1 VAQRTRR
8 RKNLRDTTPSQKLLL
23 RGPVLWFP
31 YCVLIVDR
39 RGSTN
44 RRAAN
49 TSCVST
55 ASGSSFRTGSR
66 SPGVDGFKADRVARQ
81 RIPVLNR
88 QTEDLRLPSI
98 VGIVLCCFPNGANLF
113 DTTAGLCQPYRGRQ
127 AAPSTS
133 SKSETLARLLLVFI
147 VFALPVRA
155 AANLQD
161 FLNGLM
167 QNQKGNVLV
176 SDPRTGC
183 LLAVWNS
190 REAFGAAYPPGST
203 AKLFTATAA
212 MQEGLVSPSEEIFCR
227 RVPEL
232 LGEPFHCS
240 HPAADGPY
248 NLASALANSCNYF
261 FVRLSLRISAAQLAH
276 WFAAFGL
283 GSPPG
288 QVRIEADDAG
298 KARAALG
305 EEGATLSSAQLLL
318 AYSAFANRG
327 QAYRLVRGSP
337 HGRPRAATKAAPTDP
352 ALIVRLRPE
361 TLEVLSAGLEGCVR
375 FGTCQASAVEG
386 IRIAGKTGTAAARDS
401 SGVTH
406 AWFVGYAPVNK
417 PEIALVVFLER
428 GTGRHDAASLA
439 GRIFKF
445 YFGHSSESR
454 VIPAKLVLGERGGA
468 GIQLV
473 GP

>member
-1 VAQRTRR
+1 M
-8 RKNLRDTTPSQKLLL
+8 
-23 RGPVLWFP
+23 
-31 YCVLIVDR
+31 
-39 RGSTN
+39 
-44 RRAAN
+44 
-49 TSCVST
+49 
-55 ASGSSFRTGSR
+55 
-66 SPGVDGFKADRVARQ
+66 
-81 RIPVLNR
+81 
-88 QTEDLRLPSI
+88 
-98 VGIVLCCFPNGANLF
+98 
-113 DTTAGLCQPYRGRQ
+113 
-127 AAPSTS
+127 
-133 SKSETLARLLLVFI
+133 LLVFI
-147 VFALPVRA
+147 VFARPVRA

-167 QNQKGNVLV
+167 QNRKGNVLV

-183 LLAVWNS
+183 LLAAWNS
-190 REAFGAAYPPGST
+190 REAFGTAYPPGST

-232 LGEPFHCS
+232 IGERFHCS

-261 FVRLSLRISAAQLAH
+261 FARLSLRISAAQLAH
-276 WFAAFGL
+276 WFTAFGL

-305 EEGATLSSAQLLL
+305 EEGATLSSAQLLS
-318 AYSAFANRG
+318 AYSAFANQG
-327 QAYRLVRGSP
+327 QAYRLVKGN
-337 HGRPRAATKAAPTDP
+337 PRAATRAAPANP
-352 ALIVRLRPE
+352 VLIIRLRPE

-375 FGTCQASAVEG
+375 FGTCRASAVEG
-386 IRIAGKTGTAAARDS
+386 IRIAGKTGTAAARDG

-439 GRIFKF
+439 GRIFRF

-454 VIPAKLVLGERGGA
+454 VIPAKLVLRQGRGE
-468 GIQLV
+468 GIQFV
-473 GP
+473 GR